1 MNSRKARFVLVASTL
16 ALTTSLLAACGD
28 GDVTGERPEVQTEDL
43 RAAAVDQIAP
53 VLVLTSTD
61 PAELALTASQSFFSR
76 APVVVLADAD
86 DETAQDA
93 AAAAALELHA
103 PVLLMGGAIADSG
116 LAKEIERLGAVTA
129 VVVTPDRA
137 PNVDAAGVVTA
148 GAAAVPV
155 ASSEDLEQ
163 DAKGS
168 VKAIAPSLDAVAL
181 DAGALVET
189 VDGGAEIDENDLA
202 EVRAQLP
209 DTASPR
215 LLTEVLALVDEAP
228 GQTAALATARAA
240 GVVPFAVAGGD
251 PRATSA
257 SVQAMA
263 KAKALAV
270 VGIGESF
277 GTVED
282 LTARVRAAETGVELA
297 GGGQLVSAGK
307 RYVVLPSTTVP
318 STPARTA
325 EMVEKAAARA
335 EPYVAVATAEG
346 DQTVTVPTVELVV
359 TESSGAAGK
368 DGNYSTEL
376 AVEAVRPAVQAALDA
391 GQQVLLEIQPGR
403 ATFAD
408 QVERYADLLALPG
421 VGVSLDLDA
430 RRAGGTVKKDGEVPA
445 EEINEVVSSLESLVK
460 AKALPQKLLVVHAST
475 PRSVTN
481 MGALVTT
488 SDSVVVV
495 VHSDVAGSYAART
508 KAWDT
513 LTAGAPGTLR
523 WGRTDLV
530 GEVTPERAATTEP
543 VTPDPLVVVV
553 E

>member
-1 MNSRKARFVLVASTL
+1 MNSRKARFVLVATSL

-28 GDVTGERPEVQTEDL
+28 GDVSGEGSENPTQDL

-53 VLVLTSTD
+53 VLVLTSAD
-61 PAELALTASQSFFSR
+61 PAELALTASQSFFEQ
-76 APVVVLADAD
+76 APVVVLADAGD
-86 DETAQDA
+86 QTAQDA
-93 AAAAALELHA
+93 AAAVALDLHA
-103 PVLLMGGAIADSG
+103 PVLLTGGAIADSG
-116 LAKEIERLGAVTA
+116 LAKEVERLGAVTA

-148 GAAAVPV
+148 GAAAVP
-155 ASSEDLEQ
+155 ALSSEDLEQ
-163 DAKGS
+163 EAEKS
-168 VKAIAPSLDAVAL
+168 VEAIDPALDAVTL
-181 DAGALVET
+181 DAGALVAT
-189 VDGGAEIDENDLA
+189 ADGGAEIDENDLA
-202 EVRAQLP
+202 EVRDQLP
-209 DTASPR
+209 ATASPR

-228 GQTAALATARAA
+228 GQTAALATAQAA
-240 GVVPFAVAGGD
+240 GVVPLAVAGGD

-277 GTVED
+277 GSVED
-282 LTARVRAAETGVELA
+282 LTARVRAAETGVELV

-307 RYVVLPSTTVP
+307 RFVVLPSTTVP
-318 STPARTA
+318 ATPAKVA
-325 EMVEKAAARA
+325 EMVGKAAARA
-335 EPYVAVATAEG
+335 EPYVEVATVSG
-346 DQTVTVPTVELVV
+346 DATVTVPTVELVV
-359 TESSGAAGK
+359 TEASGAAGK

-376 AVEAVRPAVQAALDA
+376 AVEAVRPAVQAALEA

-403 ATFAD
+403 ASFVD
-408 QVERYADLLALPG
+408 QVERYQDLLALPG

-430 RRAGGTVKKDGEVPA
+430 RRAGGAVKKDGEVPA
-445 EEINEVVSSLESLVK
+445 EEVNEVVSYLAGFVK
-460 AKALPQKLLVVHAST
+460 AKALPQKLVVVHAST

-481 MGALVTT
+481 LGALATT
-488 SDSVVVV
+488 DDSVVVV

-508 KAWDT
+508 KAWDA
-513 LTAGAPGTLR
+513 LTAGAPAALR

-543 VTPDPLVVVV
+543 VAPSPLVVVV

>member
-1 MNSRKARFVLVASTL
+1 MNSRKARFVLVTTSL
-16 ALTTSLLAACGD
+16 ALTTSLLAACGG
-28 GDVTGERPEVQTEDL
+28 GDVPGEGSENPTQDL
-43 RAAAVDQIAP
+43 RAAAVDKIAP

-61 PAELALTASQSFFSR
+61 PAELALTASQSFFEQ
-76 APVVVLADAD
+76 APVVLLADAD
-86 DETAQDA
+86 DESAQGA
-93 AAAAALELHA
+93 AAAAALDLHA

-116 LAKEIERLGAVTA
+116 LAKEVERLGAVTA

-148 GAAAVPV
+148 GAAAVP
-155 ASSEDLEQ
+155 ALSSEDLEQ
-163 DAKGS
+163 EARKS
-168 VKAIAPSLDAVAL
+168 VEAIDPALDAVTL
-181 DAGALVET
+181 DAGALVAT
-189 VDGGAEIDENDLA
+189 ADGGAEIDENDLA
-202 EVRAQLP
+202 EVRDQLP
-209 DTASPR
+209 ETASPR

-228 GQTAALATARAA
+228 GQTAALATAQAA
-240 GVVPFAVAGGD
+240 GVVPLAVAGGD

-277 GTVED
+277 GTVDD
-282 LTARVRAAETGVELA
+282 LTARVRAAETGVELV
-297 GGGQLVSAGK
+297 GGGQLVSEGK
-307 RYVVLPSTTVP
+307 RFVVLPSTTVP
-318 STPARTA
+318 STPARVA
-325 EMVEKAAARA
+325 EMIAKVAARA
-335 EPYVAVATAEG
+335 EPYVEVATVAG
-346 DQTVTVPTVELVV
+346 DETVTVPTVELVV
-359 TESSGAAGK
+359 TEASGAAGK

-403 ATFAD
+403 ASFVD

-430 RRAGGTVKKDGEVPA
+430 RRAGGAVKKDGEVPA
-445 EEINEVVSSLESLVK
+445 EEINEVVSYLAGFVE
-460 AKALPQKLLVVHAST
+460 AKTLPQKMLVVHAST

-481 MGALVTT
+481 LGALATT
-488 SDSVVVV
+488 DDSVVVV
-495 VHSDVAGSYAART
+495 VHSDVAGSYAARS
-508 KAWDT
+508 KAWDA
-513 LTAGAPGTLR
+513 LTAGAPAALR

-530 GEVTPERAATTEP
+530 GEVTPERAATTEQVAP
-543 VTPDPLVVVV
+543 APLVVVV